1 MAERRRSI
9 DHSTVHR
16 WVINLLPAQEKGF
29 RRRTSPIGKPVSGES
44 GGRSTDYESTSS
56 SNRPPIVG
64 GETTAVL
71 QKRPLNSRPVEGL
84 NWVDDGHPYVL

>member
-1 MAERRRSI
+1 VAYGLSLRNVEEIMAERRRSI

-16 WVINLLPAQEKGF
+16 WVINLLPVQEKGF
-29 RRRTSPIGKPVSGES
+29 RRRKSPIGKPVSGES

-56 SNRPPIVG
+56 SNRSPVVG

-71 QKRPLNSRPVEGL
+71 QWTKPLAR
-84 NWVDDGHPYVL
+84 